1 MDQEDRIIFI
11 PFHPILQRKELCFS
25 GRGKDKKCSGNDHAP
40 YGFSSA
46 AFFA

>member
-1 MDQEDRIIFI
+1 MDSTQFCR
-11 PFHPILQRKELCFS
+11 
-25 GRGKDKKCSGNDHAP
+25 GRNFVFREGKDKKCSGNDHAP